1 MKLRAALAQA
11 TALIGTSRE
20 ASQAYGTGPL
30 RAARVARRLRRDG
43 AWEYREALEAG
54 LLDPACP
61 EATRRGMISRHAR
74 REAQTRLNPLAFEP
88 FTEEKLTFSRH
99 CEAVGIPAP
108 TLYGA
113 VGRAGG
119 WCAASGGLVNDA
131 GAFAAMVERLPERFV
146 VKPTWG
152 YYGLGVRVLERREV
166 DPRTLYAELLA
177 DPEFDLFL
185 VQELLVNHPEVEALT
200 GSPTLQTVRLNTIV
214 RREGD
219 VALVMPV
226 MKLATGSGDADNYR
240 SGQTGN
246 GLCDVDPATGAL
258 GPLTVR
264 APSGRGAVTTSVLA
278 NGMRVEGWR
287 LPMFA
292 EACALVRDAAPHL
305 LPMRTIGWDVA
316 ITPDGPV
323 VVEANNYW
331 GIAFSTLPD
340 DERALF
346 LEG

>member
-1 MKLRAALAQA
+1 VRLRAALSQA
-11 TALIGTSRE
+11 TELVGTSRE
-20 ASQAYGTGPL
+20 ASRAYGIGPL
-30 RAARVARRLRRDG
+30 RAARVARRLRRAG
-43 AWEYREALEAG
+43 AWGYGEALEAG

-61 EATRRGMISRHAR
+61 EATRRAMISSHAR

-99 CEAVGIPAP
+99 CEAVGIPTPA
-108 TLYGA
+108 LYGA

-119 WCAASGGLVNDA
+119 WCAASGRLVNDA
-131 GAFAAMVERLPERFV
+131 TAFAAMVERLPERFL

-152 YYGLGVRVLERREV
+152 YYGLGVRALERRTV
-166 DPRTLYAELLA
+166 DPSALHAELLA
-177 DPEFDLFL
+177 DPEFDLFV

-214 RREGD
+214 RRDGD
-219 VALVMPV
+219 VAIVMPV
-226 MKLATGSGDADNYR
+226 MKLATGSGDADNFR

-246 GLCDVDPATGAL
+246 GLCDVDVATGAL
-258 GPLTVR
+258 GPLAVR
-264 APSGRGAVTTSVLA
+264 GPGGRGAVSTPVLA
-278 NGMRVEGWR
+278 NGTRVEGWR
-287 LPMFA
+287 IPMFA
-292 EACALVRDAAPHL
+292 EACALVREAAPHL

-331 GIAFSTLPD
+331 GMVFTALPD
-340 DERALF
+340 DERDLF
-346 LEG
+346 LGG

>member
-1 MKLRAALAQA
+1 
-11 TALIGTSRE
+11 
-20 ASQAYGTGPL
+20 
-30 RAARVARRLRRDG
+30 RVARRLRRDG

-54 LLDPACP
+54 LLDPSCS
-61 EATRRGMISRHAR
+61 EATRRSMISRHAR

-99 CEAVGIPAP
+99 CEAVGIPSPA
-108 TLYGA
+108 LYGA

-119 WCAASGGLVNDA
+119 WCAATGRLVNDA
-131 GAFAAMVERLPERFV
+131 GAFAAMVARLPERFV

-152 YYGLGVRVLERREV
+152 YYGLGVRALERRAV
-166 DPRTLYAELLA
+166 DARALHAELAA

-200 GSPTLQTVRLNTIV
+200 GSPVLQTVRLNTIV
-214 RREGD
+214 RRDGD
-219 VALVMPV
+219 VVLVLPT

-240 SGQTGN
+240 SGETGN
-246 GLCDVDPATGAL
+246 GLCDVDPVTGAL
-258 GPLTVR
+258 GPVTTLG
-264 APSGRGAVTTSVLA
+264 PEGRGATSASVLP
-278 NGMRVEGWR
+278 NGRRVEGWR
-287 LPMFA
+287 LPMYQ
-292 EACALVRDAAPHL
+292 EACALVRDAAPHM

-316 ITPDGPV
+316 ITPGGPV

-331 GIAFSTLPD
+331 GIAFTGLTGE
-340 DERALF
+340 ERALF